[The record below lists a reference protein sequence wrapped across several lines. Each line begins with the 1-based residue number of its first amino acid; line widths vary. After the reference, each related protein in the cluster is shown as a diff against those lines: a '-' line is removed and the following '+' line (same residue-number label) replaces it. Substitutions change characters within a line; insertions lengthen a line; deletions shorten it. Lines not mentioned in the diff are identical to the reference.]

1 MSAISMLGAMVQSTV
16 DDGLTFREIL
26 SDIPADPASIFTLV
40 FLFGSVALVLWFGGP
55 RAGKG
60 GPGG

>member
-1 MSAISMLGAMVQSTV
+1 MLAFTALGAVVQSTS

-26 SDIPADPASIFTLV
+26 SGLPTDPASIFTLLV
-40 FLFGSVALVLWFGGP
+40 LFGSVAIVVWFGGP